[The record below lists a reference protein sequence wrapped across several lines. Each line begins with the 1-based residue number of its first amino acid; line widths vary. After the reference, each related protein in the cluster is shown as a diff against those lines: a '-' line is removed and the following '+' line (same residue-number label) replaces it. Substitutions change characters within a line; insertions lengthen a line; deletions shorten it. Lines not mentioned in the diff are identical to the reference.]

1 MTGWQWET
9 EMEWLT
15 VRAGLACCGGVG
27 GVQCGVR
34 RAAPLTHSLTERVDT
49 LPTATLRHCDTLDTD
64 RDCAFLLFALI
75 TIGLWIPSTTTQA
88 TNDNV
93 NEPRTTKMARSQS
106 RKVGRRDAR

>member
-49 LPTATLRHCDTLDTD
+49 LPTATLRHCDTLDTN

-75 TIGLWIPSTTTQA
+75 SRPLDTINNHTSNQRQC
-88 TNDNV
+88 
-93 NEPRTTKMARSQS
+93 ERT
-106 RKVGRRDAR
+106 